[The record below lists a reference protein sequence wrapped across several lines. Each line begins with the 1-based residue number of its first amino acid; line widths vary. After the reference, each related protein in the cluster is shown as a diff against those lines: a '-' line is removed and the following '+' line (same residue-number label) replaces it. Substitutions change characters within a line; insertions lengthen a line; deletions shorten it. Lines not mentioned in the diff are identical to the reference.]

1 MEGLF
6 VIKVIGCRLNHD
18 TELFGKMD
26 PYCLLQTGDQKA
38 MTSVKMDA
46 GKVCQWNETF
56 TFYVKEDDSVKFQ
69 VWDEDPCT
77 DDLVGE
83 SFLNVSSSY
92 VDKQS
97 FSFALTYADKGAGEL
112 DLELQF
118 FPQEKKRIEAV
129 KALQNLL
136 REKQLA
142 LEQHMKADHP
152 EVEIISSPD
161 DSKREQELRLAIE
174 KDKEEIAALEN
185 QFKELFRG
193 FDKELA
199 GMNQALAGL
208 IKENGELK
216 SVVVQKSARLEEYR
230 NFNPF
235 FY

>member
-6 VIKVIGCRLNHD
+6 VVQVIGCRLTRD

-26 PYCLLQTGDQKA
+26 PYCLLKTGDQKA

-56 TFYVKEDDSVKFQ
+56 TFYVKEDDVVKFQ
-69 VWDEDPCT
+69 VWDEDPGS

-97 FSFALTYADKGAGEL
+97 FSFALTYVDKGAGEL

-129 KALQNLL
+129 KSLQNLL

-142 LEQHMKADHP
+142 LEEHLKSQHPD
-152 EVEIISSPD
+152 VEIISSPD
-161 DSKREQELRLAIE
+161 DSKKEQELRLAIE
-174 KDKEEIAALEN
+174 KDKTEIHALET
-185 QFKELFRG
+185 QFKELFAQ
-193 FDKELA
+193 FDKELG
-199 GMNQALAGL
+199 GMNHTLAGL
-208 IKENGELK
+208 IKENNELRN
-216 SVVVQKSARLEEYR
+216 VVGIKAAKLEEYSI
-230 NFNPF
+230 
-235 FY
+235 YI